1 MFSLEALKIDLKAMV
16 VDCIETT
23 YVLDDDYFA
32 ALDGADIQQGRVEVV
47 VSIRKTENY
56 FHFVADLKGLVVIPC
71 DRCLDDMEQQ
81 IETTDEMSVVE
92 DDTED
97 GVVDI
102 SWWLYENMVL
112 NIPIQHVHDTGKCN
126 VAMLKVLEEHSATRS
141 SDKDEDNVN
150 PMWAKLQ
157 GLKEKLN

>member
-1 MFSLEALKIDLKAMV
+1 MSNLESLKIDLKELKEGV
-16 VDCIETT
+16 TT
-23 YVLDDDYFA
+23 LDFILDDTFFDSIDATEIKCGKVDA
-32 ALDGADIQQGRVEVV
+32 AL
-47 VSIRKTENY
+47 SIRKTENY
-56 FHFVADLKGLVVIPC
+56 FQFVANLKGLVVIPC

-141 SDKDEDNVN
+141 SGGNENNVN

>member
-1 MFSLEALKIDLKAMV
+1 MSDLESLKIDLKELKEGV
-16 VDCIETT
+16 TT
-23 YVLDDDYFA
+23 LDFILDDTFFDSIDATEIKRGRVDA
-32 ALDGADIQQGRVEVV
+32 AL
-47 VSIRKTENY
+47 SIRKTENY

-141 SDKDEDNVN
+141 SDKDENNVN

>member
-1 MFSLEALKIDLKAMV
+1 MDTIKDTIVQFSGLK
-16 VDCIETT
+16 CGS
-23 YVLDDDYFA
+23 YDYTFELGNDFFA
-32 ALDGADIQQGRVEVV
+32 AFKNENLNAGEVV
-47 VSIRKTENY
+47 FQVKLEKMENLLV
-56 FHFVADLKGLVVIPC
+56 FHFDFQGKVSTVC